1 MIQPPTRPVSA
12 RRILAAVMLA
22 ALCAFAAAPA
32 PAQDAPAPA
41 DAATTPTAAA
51 ATAAETTAT
60 LPADAS
66 TSPVLA
72 TLTRQDPA
80 TSATVI
86 IEELAVGAGDE
97 VVKGRTAHLHYA
109 GWVRGGVLIDNSRIR
124 PLPFPLGA
132 KLGENPPRLI
142 PGMEMGIEGMK
153 VGGHRRIIIP
163 PELGYGPVDRGEIP
177 GNSTLVFEVEL
188 VKVSD

>member
-1 MIQPPTRPVSA
+1 MIQTSTRPVSA

-32 PAQDAPAPA
+32 LAQDAAPA
-41 DAATTPTAAA
+41 DPATTPTA
-51 ATAAETTAT
+51 TAGSAPETTAT

-72 TLTRQDPA
+72 TLTKQDPA

-97 VVKGRTAHLHYA
+97 AVKGRTAHIHYA

-132 KLGENPPRLI
+132 KLGETPPRLI

-163 PELGYGPVDRGEIP
+163 PELGYGSVDRGEIP